1 VPSPGHEPFFM
12 NTSEP
17 NPGTQKIMLR
27 VIDVVAQKGQGY
39 TVIVQLPSDSELTS
53 EEMWKTA
60 LPGTIQG
67 ATRVS
72 GLWHLYYYEKPPFSA
87 GDTFEVTLPASG
99 ARGSDAS

>member
-1 VPSPGHEPFFM
+1 M
-12 NTSEP
+12 NTNEP
-17 NPGTQKIMLR
+17 NPGTQKITLR

-39 TVIVQLPSDSELTS
+39 TVVVQLPSDSELTS

-60 LPGTIQG
+60 LPGTKG

-72 GLWHLYYYEKPPFSA
+72 GLWHLYYYQKPPFSA
-87 GDTFEVTLPASG
+87 GDTFEVTLPAAG